1 MHQDHCQLHSEF
13 ETSLW
18 CCDTDYEKIP
28 LRTVTRDT
36 GVDVQLLGQHQE
48 DRKGPVQAGAAAEA
62 PRNVY
67 STDQP

>member
-1 MHQDHCQLHSEF
+1 MHQDHCLLHSEF

-18 CCDTDYEKIP
+18 SWDTDYKKLVL
-28 LRTVTRDT
+28 LRTVT
-36 GVDVQLLGQHQE
+36 GVDGQLSGQHRE